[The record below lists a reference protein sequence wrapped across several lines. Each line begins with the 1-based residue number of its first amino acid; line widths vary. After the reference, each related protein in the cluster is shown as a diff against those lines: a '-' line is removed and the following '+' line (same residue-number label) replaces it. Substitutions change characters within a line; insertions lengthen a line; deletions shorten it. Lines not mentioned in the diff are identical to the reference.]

1 MAVSMQRVLT
11 RVHQADDMPS
21 PPFHEAR
28 TQAELTK
35 LIREGKIPNL
45 PSKYSQN
52 LQMIVKLMLRQDVRK
67 ASALFR
73 LS

>member
-1 MAVSMQRVLT
+1 MQRSLT
-11 RVHQADDMPS
+11 RVHRADDTPS

-52 LQMIVKLMLRQDVRK
+52 LQMIVKLMLRQDVRYI
-67 ASALFR
+67 AMTVR